1 MDVDEGVG
9 CGCGSGH
16 DCGCG
21 WQRDIYLHAPLS
33 AVRCPLLVGTIHKLT
48 WHFYKPKHVYTWASA
63 PSSRRVQS
71 SWVAPLP
78 VSLNQSKLIA
88 QQAGAVKTKATTS
101 CGGWGTLTL
110 ATRTLDS
117 YGHGPKSQTFVQHLR
132 LPQWGRSK
140 RTGCPSHPTPNPTQ
154 TQPGHKFNYSKSSP
168 NAASKQAKS
177 H

>member
-1 MDVDEGVG
+1 MWVAARHLFA
-9 CGCGSGH
+9 C
-16 DCGCG
+16 
-21 WQRDIYLHAPLS
+21 PT
-33 AVRCPLLVGTIHKLT
+33 VRCTLSTTGRDNPQINMTFLQAQTCVHMGLCSELQASPVELSRPSPCLPQPVEINSPTGRSSKNKSNNKLWGGT
-48 WHFYKPKHVYTWASA
+48 W
-63 PSSRRVQS
+63 
-71 SWVAPLP
+71 
-78 VSLNQSKLIA
+78 
-88 QQAGAVKTKATTS
+88 
-101 CGGWGTLTL
+101 TL